1 MSQYR
6 EQIHLPRNL
15 CDAVELIAEKIL
27 GWNAKNPDH
36 LIVTCTAKDRNR
48 LEYKKHSHL
57 PYANDEYTSQFCLI
71 TKRECRDEN
80 YIPMP
85 FDTLDK
91 FDCVRIEYSKL
102 EYELWKIADWD
113 LSEFPYY
120 DVRGF
125 LPRHVM
131 YSLCDA
137 RTCLFP
143 DLSIWNYV
151 LPGFVTDAAFKEW
164 TGKYGLPR
172 FMKCKL
178 EVASSRPKQI

>member
-6 EQIHLPRNL
+6 ELIHLPRNL
-15 CDAVELIAEKIL
+15 CDAVELIAEKIR

-36 LIVTCTAKDRNR
+36 IIVTCTAKDCNCVD
-48 LEYKKHSHL
+48 YGKHSRP

-71 TKRECRDEN
+71 TKRECRDED
-80 YIPMP
+80 YISLP

-120 DVRGF
+120 DARGF
-125 LPRHVM
+125 LPRHVL

-143 DLSIWNYV
+143 DLGIWNYV

-164 TGKYGLPR
+164 IGKYGFPIYADCEAIGIHSEFKR
-172 FMKCKL
+172 
-178 EVASSRPKQI
+178 V